1 MAAAAA
7 ERRLF
12 VLKAAIAAQC
22 VRLAGAGA
30 GYWYVCVCVCVSTIN

>member
-30 GYWYVCVCVCVSTIN
+30 GYWYVCVCVFQL